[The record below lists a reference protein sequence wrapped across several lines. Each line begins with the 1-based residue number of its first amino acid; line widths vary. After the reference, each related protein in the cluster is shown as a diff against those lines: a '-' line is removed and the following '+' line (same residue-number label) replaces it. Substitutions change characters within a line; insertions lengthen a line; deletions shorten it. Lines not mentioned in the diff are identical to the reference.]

1 MPSCCNLFH
10 WAGSKGQKDILVG
23 LASLLEYFLLHFIIT
38 RTVVNFFDILSMDW
52 MINPSY
58 YLGTQILNLRSYV
71 RLLHYIQMDTTE
83 IIWVKDMA
91 F

>member
-1 MPSCCNLFH
+1 
-10 WAGSKGQKDILVG
+10 
-23 LASLLEYFLLHFIIT
+23 
-38 RTVVNFFDILSMDW
+38 MDW